1 MYTNHAVGIGGSST
15 GNQMMNTDNNSKLY
29 ESYLRIKDGLR
40 FNAGLDDDSSAGS
53 SGEQLLANA
62 HSDLTVKPV
71 GSFSPKVEFIPCKLT
86 SKGVLIPDTTT
97 SPFLLI
103 YGPKEA
109 FSNLLT
115 VRAKDGVFTWDGEGH
130 QVAAEPSIA
139 EGTTLWYSV
148 DLETWQTEAPVF
160 TDVLRNEDGSVGSYQ
175 VYVLA
180 ENPDC
185 DPAVC
190 SYTITINPAE

>member
-1 MYTNHAVGIGGSST
+1 MTSQQAGIGSST
-15 GNQMMNTDNNSKLY
+15 SKLGA
-29 ESYLRIKDGLR
+29 LGR
-40 FNAGLDDDSSAGS
+40 AMGS
-53 SGEQLLANA
+53 L
-62 HSDLTVKPV
+62 
-71 GSFSPKVEFIPCKLT
+71 SPNVEIITCQMT
-86 SKGVLIPDTTT
+86 SNGVRVPGTSL

-115 VRAKDGVFTWDGEGH
+115 VRAKDGVFTYDGEGH
-130 QVAAEPSIA
+130 AVAAEPSIA
-139 EGTTLWYSV
+139 EGTTLYYSL
-148 DLETWQTEAPVF
+148 DLENWQTEAPSF
-160 TDVLRNEDGSVGSYQ
+160 TDVRWNEDGSVGSYQ

-190 SYTITINPAE
+190 SYTVTIVPQA

>member
-1 MYTNHAVGIGGSST
+1 MPT
-15 GNQMMNTDNNSKLY
+15 
-29 ESYLRIKDGLR
+29 
-40 FNAGLDDDSSAGS
+40 
-53 SGEQLLANA
+53 
-62 HSDLTVKPV
+62 
-71 GSFSPKVEFIPCKLT
+71 GSFSPTVEFIPCKLT
-86 SKGVLIPDTTT
+86 ENGVIVSDTSL

-115 VRAKDGVFTWDGEGH
+115 VRAKDGVFTYDGEGH
-130 QVAAEPSIA
+130 AVAAEPSIA
-139 EGTTLWYSV
+139 EGTTLYYSL
-148 DLETWQTEAPVF
+148 DLETWQTEAPSF
-160 TDVLRNEDGSVGSYQ
+160 TDVRWNEDGSVGSYQ

-190 SYTITINPAE
+190 SYTVTILPEA